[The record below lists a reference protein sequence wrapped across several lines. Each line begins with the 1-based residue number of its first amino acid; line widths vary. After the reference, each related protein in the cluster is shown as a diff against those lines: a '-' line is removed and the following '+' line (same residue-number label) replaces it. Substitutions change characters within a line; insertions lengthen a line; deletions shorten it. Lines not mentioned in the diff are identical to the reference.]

1 MTMTMTSPA
10 VALPGRT
17 ATALIDCDIHNTPA
31 PGELQ
36 RYLPERWR
44 AYHDRFGR
52 RGPDGGHYPKAS
64 PSAART
70 DSWPPTG
77 GPPGSD
83 LAFVREQLLDPWE
96 IEVGILNTLIPVGN
110 QLPEYDAAM
119 ARALNDWQVDVWL
132 DPEPRLRA
140 SLVVSC
146 EDGEQAAAEVERVGG
161 DPRFVQIL
169 LPVRTSEPL
178 GKRRYWKLY
187 EAAAR
192 HSLPI
197 GIHFGGNSGHPVT
210 GAGWPSYY
218 IEDHCGMAQAFQ
230 SQLVSLVCE
239 GVFEHFPSLKVVL
252 IEGGF
257 AWLPSLKWR
266 LDRSWRQLRDEV
278 PHVRRLPSE
287 YIDEHIWLTTQP
299 IEEPTRPEQFPQ
311 LLEDLG
317 GPDRLLFATDYPH
330 WDFDAPDMA
339 LPVRLPADVER
350 KIMVENARALYRL

>member
-1 MTMTMTSPA
+1 MASTMTP
-10 VALPGRT
+10 VAPRHTRT
-17 ATALIDCDIHNTPA
+17 ATTLIDCDIHNTPA
-31 PGELQ
+31 PGALL

-44 AYHDRFGR
+44 AYHERFGR
-52 RGPDGGHYPKAS
+52 RSPSGAYYPKGS

-83 LAFVREQLLDPWE
+83 LAFLRAQLLDSWP

-119 ARALNDWQVDVWL
+119 VRALNDWQIAEWL
-132 DPEPRLRA
+132 EPEPRLRA

-146 EDGEQAAAEVERVGG
+146 EDGELAAAEVERLGG
-161 DPRFVQIL
+161 DRRFVQIL

-192 HSLPI
+192 YGLPI
-197 GIHFGGNSGHPVT
+197 GIHFGGNSGHPLT
-210 GAGWPSYY
+210 GSGWPSYY
-218 IEDHCGMAQAFQ
+218 LEDHCGMAQAFQ
-230 SQLVSLVCE
+230 AQLISLVCA
-239 GVFEHFPSLKVVL
+239 GVFEHFPALQIVL

-278 PHVRRLPSE
+278 PHLRRLPSE
-287 YIDEHIWLTTQP
+287 YIDEHIWLSTQP
-299 IEEPTRPEQFPQ
+299 MEEPTRPEQFLQ
-311 LLEDLG
+311 LLEELG
-317 GPDRLLFATDYPH
+317 GVGRLMFATDYPH
-330 WDFDAPDMA
+330 WDFDAPDQA
-339 LPVRLPADVER
+339 LPVRLAPEVER
-350 KIMVENARALYRL
+350 RIMVENARELYRL